1 MSAPGAERRPARRPS
16 DRRSG
21 GRAIL
26 WVILLLGIAVAAG
39 WGLASGAFEEGDGS
53 EAATTS
59 ADPPPVPLTFPE
71 GLRREEMAERL
82 AAETDLSAERYLAA
96 TDPGPAGRRLAGAS
110 RPTSLEGFLFPAT
123 YQIGARTTVD
133 DLIEAQLTAYGDRVA
148 GIDMAYAKSRNLTEF
163 DILII
168 ASMIEREVAVEDERR
183 KVAAVIY
190 NRLRQ
195 GIPLGIDAT
204 VLYALDDWEAT
215 LDASAL
221 EIDSPYNT
229 RRFAGLPP
237 GPIASPGEASLKAAA
252 DPARN
257 DLLFYVARNDGSGR
271 HYFSTNAEQFERDV
285 QRSRANAESQ

>member
-1 MSAPGAERRPARRPS
+1 MSAGRAGRRRPRRPS
-16 DRRSG
+16 SERSG

-26 WVILLLGIAVAAG
+26 WVLLLLAIVVAAG
-39 WGLASGAFEEGDGS
+39 WGLASGAFDEGDEPDAAVTAA
-53 EAATTS
+53 EA
-59 ADPPPVPLTFPE
+59 PPVPLTFPE

-96 TDPGPAGRRLAGAS
+96 TDPGPVGRRLAGAS

-123 YQIGARTTVD
+123 YQIGERTTVD
-133 DLIEAQLTAYGDRVA
+133 DLIEAQLSAYGDRVA

-163 DILII
+163 DVLII
-168 ASMIEREVAVEDERR
+168 ASMIEREVAVDDERR
-183 KVAAVIY
+183 KVAGVIY
-190 NRLRQ
+190 NRLKQ

-204 VLYALDDWEAT
+204 VLYALGDWEAT
-215 LDASAL
+215 LTASAL
-221 EIDSPYNT
+221 EVDSPYNT
-229 RRFAGLPP
+229 RRYGGLPP

-252 DPARN
+252 NPARN

-285 QRSRANAESQ
+285 QRSRANAEAQ